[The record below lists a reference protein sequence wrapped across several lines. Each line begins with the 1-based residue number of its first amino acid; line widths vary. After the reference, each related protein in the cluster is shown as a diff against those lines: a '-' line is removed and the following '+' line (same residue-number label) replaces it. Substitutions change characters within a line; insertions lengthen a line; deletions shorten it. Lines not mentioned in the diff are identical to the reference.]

1 MDQRY
6 NLKDFCSTLAVQ
18 WKRLGVA
25 SLKRSANVIS
35 GQHTLRPQLYTYT
48 NTRDGACHD
57 NVDINI

>member
-6 NLKDFCSTLAVQ
+6 NLKDFLFYISRSVEKAWL
-18 WKRLGVA
+18 A

-48 NTRDGACHD
+48 NTRDGAYD